1 MRSSILVLSLA
12 KVIGLVG
19 CGLGLTAGPV
29 LSQPRDGAGSCRG
42 FSGRRAGSLADG
54 LVGVMASLG
63 RLNLSQDQQDRVRG
77 VKEEKEATLR
87 AAEALVYGLRRTLH
101 EATVAE
107 VLNEQKIRSVFAFT
121 NRPGNRRTLAA
132 FAKLTPQ
139 MLEDCFNVVAEHK
152 TIGAVMRDKENVPAA
167 VRRALDAMQLATQEH
182 GKYQHRT

>member
-12 KVIGLVG
+12 KVIVLVG
-19 CGLGLTAGPV
+19 CGLCLTAGPV

-107 VLNEQKIRSVFAFT
+107 VLNEQKIRSVAVELGLAE
-121 NRPGNRRTLAA
+121 GNLSVERARTRSQIWQL
-132 FAKLTPQ
+132 LTPDQ
-139 MLEDCFNVVAEHK
+139 QESVQRTEARFRECLEQ
-152 TIGAVMRDKENVPAA
+152 
-167 VRRALDAMQLATQEH
+167 RRQVT
-182 GKYQHRT
+182 GRRGRGRRR

>member
-12 KVIGLVG
+12 KVIVLVG
-19 CGLGLTAGPV
+19 CGLCLTAGPV

-101 EATVAE
+101 EAMVAE
-107 VLNEQKIRSVFAFT
+107 ALNEQKIRSVAVELGLAE
-121 NRPGNRRTLAA
+121 GNLSVERARTRSQIWQL
-132 FAKLTPQ
+132 LTPDQ
-139 MLEDCFNVVAEHK
+139 QESVQRTEARFRECLEQ
-152 TIGAVMRDKENVPAA
+152 
-167 VRRALDAMQLATQEH
+167 RRQVT
-182 GKYQHRT
+182 GRRGRGRRR